1 MPEAHASCPL
11 LHESSSHNLP
21 AVAEASQ
28 ESSTSL
34 TASASAATASPSS
47 TPHSNRKSRE
57 NTVKKSGGER
67 GAAKGTARAP
77 DVAASLHAPKAIT
90 HKVEPLVSLKGQ
102 LQSPVFVA
110 ICFIL
115 MHEFIRRCSL
125 SHFIVIFQLSIDRL
139 TGNNGRGVLTCF
151 I

>member
-1 MPEAHASCPL
+1 MIL

-21 AVAEASQ
+21 ALAEASQ
-28 ESSTSL
+28 ETSTSL
-34 TASASAATASPSS
+34 IASASAATASASAATASPSS
-47 TPHSNRKSRE
+47 THSNRKSRE

-102 LQSPVFVA
+102 LHSPVFFA
-110 ICFIL
+110 ICFNT
-115 MHEFIRRCSL
+115 EF
-125 SHFIVIFQLSIDRL
+125 
-139 TGNNGRGVLTCF
+139 
-151 I
+151 